1 MLWRADKKQ
10 HTRNKE
16 NWIINNTG
24 AILKEKAKITLLFVL
39 RLHHEGVKKN
49 TEQNGTARK
58 HFSATEPKRPTQ
70 KAPTCSSQG
79 TIQLLWNR

>member
-39 RLHHEGVKKN
+39 RLHHEGVKKKHRAERYSQKTFQCYRTQETH
-49 TEQNGTARK
+49 TEGTN
-58 HFSATEPKRPTQ
+58 
-70 KAPTCSSQG
+70 
-79 TIQLLWNR
+79 LLQPRDYTAVVE